1 MEAKK
6 VSSLQM
12 RKKDDTTWNKK
23 RQIKM
28 HWIVLQ
34 DLGEKGKFGKK
45 IEEKS
50 ICW

>member
-12 RKKDDTTWNKK
+12 RKKDDPTWNKK
-23 RQIKM
+23 RKIKM

-45 IEEKS
+45 ININK
-50 ICW
+50 IYI